1 MHYTAEQHRLL
12 HPDNRE
18 VGRKLGLATGFMFTL
33 PIATFFIVQY
43 LCQNFTSPDN
53 WAGGAA
59 IIMTNIIVGVYCY
72 QAYMEDQNDDSKDSR
87 GIYDKDSDAPRV
99 GIYKQRTD

>member
-1 MHYTAEQHRLL
+1 LIQQLCSLFFTRLL

-18 VGRKLGLATGFMFTL
+18 VGQKLGLATALMFTL
-33 PIATFFIVQY
+33 PLVTFFVAQY
-43 LCQNFTSPDN
+43 FFRHKSEPDN

-59 IIMTNIIVGVYCY
+59 ILMTNIIISGYCY
-72 QAYMEDQNDDSKDSR
+72 VAFKE
-87 GIYDKDSDAPRV
+87 DSDKTADERDEAGPRV